1 MLSIRFPNDVPWLP
15 DCAVLGSTEAK
26 VIFINALY
34 ETTKLRQL
42 ASPGNKDLLDE
53 RIYYAKLKL
62 ATKVTTQII
71 ETMIASSKQSKAD

>member
-1 MLSIRFPNDVPWLP
+1 MFTIRFPNDVPWLP

-34 ETTKLRQL
+34 ETTKLKQL
-42 ASPGNKDLLDE
+42 TSPGNKDLLEE

-62 ATKVTTQII
+62 ATKITTQII
-71 ETMIASSKQSKAD
+71 ETMIASAKEK